1 MDTKRRDNSINQR
14 QPDRRESL
22 GSHDRYT
29 ENAFEPG
36 SRRISS
42 NARNANSLG
51 QSSQSGRTF
60 PAGQRIPEVPNLL
73 PKVVKWV
80 FIAIFF
86 IEVYYCY
93 MWLIQPLIPLIQN
106 IIENQGV
113 PSVSYSMSGYDIAHP
128 LGNFSVGGMSGDNAI
143 ILFKNT
149 SIRIALF
156 GFIFGIT
163 GKAYRMVMIM
173 VRS

>member
-1 MDTKRRDNSINQR
+1 M
-14 QPDRRESL
+14 
-22 GSHDRYT
+22 
-29 ENAFEPG
+29 
-36 SRRISS
+36 
-42 NARNANSLG
+42 
-51 QSSQSGRTF
+51 
-60 PAGQRIPEVPNLL
+60 PEVPNLL

-80 FIAIFF
+80 FIAIFL
-86 IEVYYCY
+86 IEIYYCY

-143 ILFKNT
+143 VLFKNT